1 MWSELRLSRC
11 ASTGSPR
18 STFEPAKL
26 ANVTAPAV
34 PDYTAD
40 FAEAIRQFW
49 SVKQAQQTASDAA
62 GRLVGGTSGAVRAG
76 KHMAPFEQ
84 LLRKVVLDTGIT
96 PDPSPSET
104 VYLPGFYRE
113 SKSWDVVLQYQGHA
127 LAIVEAKSQG
137 SSLANNFNN
146 RVEEA
151 IGQAADVWK
160 AHERGLLISGIRP
173 WIGYLMIVEET
184 PKTIEPKSLMGGK
197 TVPAGM
203 QIDPTFD
210 GMSYAERYAMAFKRL
225 DQERMLDAT
234 CVAITSGPDAY
245 AYPNDW
251 LSFNGF
257 AAQLWGRCQQVL
269 AVLG

>member
-1 MWSELRLSRC
+1 M
-11 ASTGSPR
+11 TSPM
-18 STFEPAKL
+18 
-26 ANVTAPAV
+26 V
-34 PDYTAD
+34 PDYEAEFAD
-40 FAEAIRQFW
+40 AVRAFW
-49 SVKQAQQTASDAA
+49 TIKESQQTASDAA
-62 GRLVGGTSGAVRAG
+62 GILGGGTSGAVRAG
-76 KHMAPFEQ
+76 KHMGPFEQ
-84 LLRKVVLDTGIT
+84 LIRKVVSDTGLV
-96 PDPSPSET
+96 PDPSPRDT

-113 SKSWDVVLQYQGHA
+113 SKSWDVVLQYKGHA

-160 AHERGLLISGIRP
+160 SHERGLLISGIRP
-173 WIGYLMIVEET
+173 WIGYLMVVEET
-184 PKTIEPKSLMGGK
+184 AKTTQPKHLMGGK
-197 TVPAGM
+197 IVPAGM
-203 QIDPTFD
+203 EVDPIFD
-210 GMSYAERYAMAFKRL
+210 GMSYAERYATTFKRL

-245 AYPNDW
+245 SYPNDW

>member
-1 MWSELRLSRC
+1 M
-11 ASTGSPR
+11 
-18 STFEPAKL
+18 
-26 ANVTAPAV
+26 TAPVV
-34 PDYTAD
+34 PDYESD
-40 FAEAIRQFW
+40 FAAAIRTFW
-49 SVKQAQQTASDAA
+49 TVKGLQQTKSDAA

-84 LLRKVVLDTGIT
+84 LIRKVVLDTGIT
-96 PDPSPSET
+96 PDPSPSDT

-113 SKSWDVVLQYQGHA
+113 SKSWDVVIQYKGHA

-151 IGQAADVWK
+151 IGQAVDVWK
-160 AHERGLLISGIRP
+160 SHERGLLISGIRP
-173 WIGYLMIVEET
+173 WVGYLMIVEET
-184 PKTIEPKSLMGGK
+184 PKTIEPKNLMGGK
-197 TVPAGM
+197 VVPAGM
-203 QIDPTFD
+203 EVDPTFD
-210 GMSYAERYAMAFKRL
+210 GMSYAERYATAFKRL

-234 CVAITSGPDAY
+234 CVAITSGAEGY
-245 AYPNDW
+245 SYPNDW

>member
-1 MWSELRLSRC
+1 M
-11 ASTGSPR
+11 TSP
-18 STFEPAKL
+18 
-26 ANVTAPAV
+26 VV
-34 PDYTAD
+34 PDYEQD
-40 FAEAIRQFW
+40 FAAAIRSFW
-49 SVKQAQQTASDAA
+49 TVKRLQQSRSDAA
-62 GRLVGGTSGAVRAG
+62 GRLLGGTSGAVRAG
-76 KHMAPFEQ
+76 KHMLPFER
-84 LLRKVVLDTGIT
+84 LIRKVVLDAGVE
-96 PDPSPSET
+96 PDPSLT
-104 VYLPGFYRE
+104 DTMFLPGFYRE
-113 SKSWDVVLQYQGHA
+113 SKSWDVVLQYKGHV

-160 AHERGLLISGIRP
+160 SHERGLLVSGIRP

-184 PKTIEPKSLMGGK
+184 PATLAPKTLMTNK
-197 TVPAGM
+197 AIPAGM
-203 QIDPTFD
+203 AVDPVFD
-210 GMSYAERYAMAFKRL
+210 GMSYAERYATAFKRL

-245 AYPNDW
+245 AYPNAW

-257 AAQLWGRCQQVL
+257 AAQLWGRCKHVL

>member
-1 MWSELRLSRC
+1 M
-11 ASTGSPR
+11 
-18 STFEPAKL
+18 
-26 ANVTAPAV
+26 
-34 PDYTAD
+34 
-40 FAEAIRQFW
+40 
-49 SVKQAQQTASDAA
+49 
-62 GRLVGGTSGAVRAG
+62 
-76 KHMAPFEQ
+76 
-84 LLRKVVLDTGIT
+84 
-96 PDPSPSET
+96 
-104 VYLPGFYRE
+104 YLPGFYRE
-113 SKSWDVVLQYQGHA
+113 SKSWDVVLQYKGHA

-160 AHERGLLISGIRP
+160 SHERGLLISGHPPVDRVPHDRRGDPEDDRP
-173 WIGYLMIVEET
+173 EAPPGREDRARRYGV
-184 PKTIEPKSLMGGK
+184 
-197 TVPAGM
+197 
-203 QIDPTFD
+203 DPIFD

-234 CVAITSGPDAY
+234 CVAITSGPDSY
-245 AYPNDW
+245 SYPNDW

>member
-1 MWSELRLSRC
+1 M
-11 ASTGSPR
+11 TP
-18 STFEPAKL
+18 
-26 ANVTAPAV
+26 PAV
-34 PDYTAD
+34 PDYEAD
-40 FAEAIRQFW
+40 FAAAVRSFW
-49 SVKQAQQTASDAA
+49 DVKRAQQTASDVA
-62 GRLVGGTSGAVRAG
+62 GRQVGSTSGAVRAG

-84 LLRKVVLDTGIT
+84 LIHKVVLDTGIE
-96 PDPSPSET
+96 PDPSPSDT

-113 SKSWDVVLQYQGHA
+113 SKSWDVVLQYKGHA

-160 AHERGLLISGIRP
+160 SHERGLLVSGIRP

-184 PKTIEPKSLMGGK
+184 PKTIEPKYLMGGK
-197 TVPAGM
+197 VVPAGM
-203 QIDPTFD
+203 DVDPAFN
-210 GMSYAERYAMAFKRL
+210 GMSYAERYATAFRRL

-234 CVAITSGPDAY
+234 CVAITSGPDAFS
-245 AYPNDW
+245 YPNDW

-257 AAQLWGRCQQVL
+257 ATLLWGRCQQAL